1 MLCAR
6 YPRTGAERPIPADRG
21 YATFHE
27 KTSYQQIPAQ
37 SQNSSTRRVTEL
49 TGVMLLLASYIQDI
63 PLENAAPIVL
73 LPVST

>member
-1 MLCAR
+1 MRA
-6 YPRTGAERPIPADRG
+6 
-21 YATFHE
+21 FE

-37 SQNSSTRRVTEL
+37 SQNSSTRRVTEQ

-63 PLENAAPIVL
+63 PLENVAPIVL